1 MLRSW
6 LLPLLLI
13 GGNSSLERRGNPP
26 ELAHR
31 RRKAGSIRLAERKA
45 LDGLEKAFESSTLE
59 WHHSAHRDFDKKM
72 RVRLLLFPFFFL
84 FESGSPVWWC
94 QERATSPRSLS
105 TWLDELGIQTLAV
118 RKGSRVLQEDRV
130 ELTPV
135 CQSKSE
141 DWVSESVKS
150 PSIPSRKVRSMRS
163 LSRSGVVWSFLGG
176 QYRAKSDSWGRW
188 TRWKVQVSAV
198 EIERLMDGSF
208 HCLWT
213 ETLRHSS
220 VA

>member
-105 TWLDELGIQTLAV
+105 TWFDELGIKTLAV

-163 LSRSGVVWSFLGG
+163 LSRSGVSLVDNIEPNQTREVGELGG
-176 QYRAKSDSWGRW
+176 KCR
-188 TRWKVQVSAV
+188 SA
-198 EIERLMDGSF
+198 
-208 HCLWT
+208 LW
-213 ETLRHSS
+213 R
-220 VA
+220 

>member
-1 MLRSW
+1 MGTSQQLTIPRF
-6 LLPLLLI
+6 LPFPFYILS
-13 GGNSSLERRGNPP
+13 NSLG
-26 ELAHR
+26 
-31 RRKAGSIRLAERKA
+31 ERKGRIMGYS
-45 LDGLEKAFESSTLE
+45 LGWSWKIESSTLE
-59 WHHSAHRDFDKKM
+59 WHHLAHRDFDKKM
-72 RVRLLLFPFFFL
+72 RVRLLLFPFFFV

-105 TWLDELGIQTLAV
+105 TWFDELGMKTLAV

-163 LSRSGVVWSFLGG
+163 LSPSGVVWSFLGG
-176 QYRAKSDSWGRW
+176 Q
-188 TRWKVQVSAV
+188 
-198 EIERLMDGSF
+198 
-208 HCLWT
+208 
-213 ETLRHSS
+213 
-220 VA
+220 